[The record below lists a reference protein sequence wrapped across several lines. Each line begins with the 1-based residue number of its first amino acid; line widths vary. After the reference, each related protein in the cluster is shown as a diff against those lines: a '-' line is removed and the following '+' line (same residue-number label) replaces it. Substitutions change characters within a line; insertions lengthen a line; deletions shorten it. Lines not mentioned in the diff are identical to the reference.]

1 MDVTSSFVSRSVTST
16 VNLNWVFLVD
26 WIIIFFASIVFIF
39 YFNRMVGYVVTL
51 FVTHVLWR
59 RRKTKLSIQAIKINL
74 LGGRIFIK
82 NMAIVTKSELI
93 LVHSAVLTWRYW
105 LQFVRTSQF
114 YVQEKNLNNS
124 VNKLLPSRFTLEV
137 TGMEVFVYN
146 RSCAYDD
153 IEEILKSEARQHQ
166 EKHSKHNHK
175 HSSNTQHKSHES
187 KKYSEDVMSNSPN
200 EHATSSLKHRR
211 NRSSSSYGASTTT
224 IPSAKAK
231 KEEDLTTDYS
241 QEKVE
246 NDRVQYRDHEFE
258 KEEQEDKNSISP
270 TEVMDS
276 TFLDFLPFEVKIT
289 KGSFV
294 LGNETTSSLY
304 VASFNSMSGQI
315 DASLPGSALDYYRTH
330 YDFTVTDLKIDLKT
344 NVTFK
349 DIDTLEKKIQ
359 SINNKK
365 KTKRF
370 ISMMSGLGHSIN
382 ALHVLFNRHKEKPSF
397 SHSGGSADSES
408 QKDLNNGIEE
418 WHGLE
423 RYLTTVSSSDSD
435 LDSRMYDYDK
445 QRMIDTEYA
454 KYSNILDAQTCKI
467 NYYYDSQGLVPAD
480 KVSLDC
486 IEDPDIGNKDI
497 PPMFGVDITLSG
509 ATACYGPWAEK
520 QRGSLHHLLFP
531 PLYRNSV
538 PFKKLKTG
546 MRRQYVSFDLSIQCA
561 DEMVLRIP
569 HREES
574 KDINFLKTNI
584 PTLRHFGWLDLKV
597 AEGSITDV
605 SVSFISTV
613 EKGVDNKIN
622 AVFVKP
628 EISTSVNHDVLF
640 EADEH
645 ILNAS
650 VAFPLEWNS
659 LADWKFEN
667 ISKNV
672 NIYLLREHITLL
684 TDLFS
689 DFSSGAP
696 TPYELFRPFI
706 YRFNWKLYDYSIYL
720 NINEKN
726 IINNPLDKTI
736 NTYLTFKGASLHL
749 TTTIPITSVYKKSN
763 TVDYL
768 LETSYFDLSI
778 EHPTSSTF
786 SNFTQT
792 EEIGNANNFKMEGSY
807 TYFSFLE
814 IDSVDTIIMN
824 CTCDDTTVKVYGFAV
839 KYFMSLK
846 ENYFGDSTHFQN
858 LLEFRDS
865 FGTEEKDSVAFEGKR
880 MKNET
885 DFMFSFCVNNG
896 CLVFP
901 CHLYDCMSHLALHF
915 DDLDIDIRNN
925 NYYMDLQADF
935 SEIKGRYVENCDESV
950 IFANTK
956 SKAEFEP
963 QVLVDGLSVHS
974 IRIFGLPPAEP
985 TYFCRWTFDS
995 GDISIIS
1002 EPIFLNA
1009 ISRAGMS
1016 FKFGHKDLENSL
1028 ELPQTSVLDILNLI
1042 FKCPSVNITLKSLDY
1057 VFKVILSDVLFKNS
1071 DQPTPCYNGLTD
1083 LIIKEVLVQCYQN
1096 SIQLL
1101 KLVTSVEVKNFMQK
1115 KDSFEVM
1122 KEQSMHLKK
1131 HDASFHRT
1139 PFLIPEFA
1147 KDRKYYKSFNSLI
1160 SSLYL
1165 PDPPLPLTSESLD
1178 MIIDSFPPSV
1188 QKKLFESFSSLEDDD
1203 DASAEAQRFSSNLED
1218 FGVLKEL
1225 DPNCEYDNFPVKLEK
1240 LEIFLSPAIAPILV
1254 DIISKMTDFN
1264 MYSFLDEL
1272 QTQFITFFNFK
1283 KKNLVMRCKVECP
1296 LITFKL
1302 AESIVSTDYLFVGIS
1317 DLVFAFSKSDI
1328 ANSSAMNIYAI
1339 FKELNIDLI
1348 KDMKDAILVTFYRLL
1363 FKQSFEAKHIS
1374 TVDLENLSFF
1384 VDPAYVPWIIDWG
1397 YELKELIGQASTK
1410 WKTFQKD
1417 KHSAG
1422 RELLYDLSRG
1432 GIDFNISHDPPCI
1445 TKPSYIT
1452 GFRKNHI
1459 RTDGN
1464 WMIIPRLRHVLQN
1477 LPHEWILNKNRMF
1490 SQRLWEAPK
1499 DAEDE
1504 VSIIFGNWRCWD
1516 NHKTKDN
1523 FIFKQV
1529 FDSEVEK
1536 RAEVYTTT
1544 KVTLKN
1550 FSVGIKP
1557 FTNAI
1562 TVSDISFFLNEEDL
1576 CRKVK
1581 EFAMPLL
1588 DRPIEKS
1595 LDITLKVQSVATSFT
1610 KISRLFNNLYSLT
1623 KEIETALKKHTA
1635 IVQDSNSDDDMG
1647 STASLND
1654 VARYEAA
1661 TPSLITVNF
1670 SLADYSHSLGIDES
1684 IFVLYGQGMGVTAS
1698 LIKAE
1703 EMLSCTLNI
1712 KNQFLA
1718 TELHVGRIPIFEL
1731 NCESHNTTLINT
1743 GSFDLGKTVALV
1755 SNETLSF
1762 NFLPDTQHLVKA
1774 LTLFSEKDLSFL
1786 TSVIHSSREA
1796 DTSSSA
1802 ASLPITSNSSG
1813 ITVIEKLR
1821 FNIFSKIQMDISASI
1836 SVSKFSFHFELIAP
1850 FFTNFN
1856 MIEPVLSLKLGSFG
1870 ILAEFIMERSDW
1882 FVGSQLRKS
1891 VFEYVTTSFDKLKF
1905 SLSGHY
1911 KEGIYEVLVTLV
1923 TGVVRMNLAHNN
1935 LVNVMSRAKS
1945 DSELMLKN
1953 LDLLKSAIK
1962 LLEKAISVSTN
1973 TTTTSKPSV
1982 TSKFDDDFFI
1992 KLGNMIHLFCDVN
2005 FGNIIGAV
2013 NLNGNKFHL
2022 DCIKPKINVKTF
2034 DPIIQK
2040 FSLHGKVTLPSTR
2053 IAMGLN
2059 GVHGVSTIFD
2069 IRSCVEI
2076 RNPDTF
2082 EHKSQRFDVRT
2093 DYCRL
2098 VLNPHIIDELIEAY
2112 GDIAILLGP
2121 SESKPV
2127 QNGEPIDLDEKI
2139 DSILSFFSINIVA
2152 KNVCFGWLFD
2162 EEDILYPEVAPGII
2176 IGFEDT
2182 LISCARDG
2190 GKIQTRGMYISAAH
2204 GFTPSTFYSA
2214 NSEKSSDNRAYL
2226 PLFNLIYSIESDSKT
2241 RNFRSQVN
2249 GEKIDF
2255 KFQTDI
2261 ISITEPLWLSI
2272 NSLQEKFMYV
2282 QSVVQQT
2289 KNKKSKGL
2297 KLSDEPAN
2305 KSPLSPFSNT
2315 FKMTSMSC
2323 VFNFA
2328 GASFFIYN
2336 SHIEINGAIPIL
2348 SLQSPRLYAVLKYS
2362 HDILALKKHTIFF
2375 SALISETNNKLS
2387 CLCVPV
2393 LQDIMRGFQEM
2404 MRRSNGKKVVV
2415 SKENSNNG
2423 IDIVNLSEKINVN
2436 LSLKIEPQS
2445 LALTCEPRANVEA
2458 EVALEEIH
2466 LIIKTDQD
2474 FLSVVLS
2481 IQSLRSEL
2489 KHAYSKVTSG
2499 SIHAKGLT
2507 VNGAMTSIEGEKKFC
2522 TVVKLDEVEGFMNI
2536 QQRQDLDLFKDLWL
2550 PSDFNNSLLVKK
2562 SKSVDDKRTFASML
2576 REVSNTT
2583 AFPWVLSLLIAKVSA
2598 KVNLG
2603 SSLGELNVGIQN
2615 FMAVSTKSMEW
2626 DQNLKLELDMLQIE
2640 SRGRLSGM
2648 LKAEHTRMTSAIS
2661 WKKHGEVLVVPLVLL
2676 SFGFGSLQTKISLDF
2691 HPFFILEVLKFGV
2704 TIYNQRQKDS
2714 HDNLKSSLNVESIK
2728 VFMTALTASN
2738 FVDVYTIGLRIRQ
2751 DIKLSYR
2758 QVLNDAKLSFNENV
2772 SKSEEP
2778 NPLER
2783 EKSKNTLEIT
2793 SLSQTF
2799 LNMIEK
2805 LKTYLEVNTGL
2816 LEIQVFPSSLLDSQA
2831 LVINIGKERA
2841 MFYQNNVLDIEN
2853 RLSLDLADITVSLS
2867 SFKNKPTAE
2876 ALNNEN
2882 SIKPYLNM
2890 VSTPVADNIFVFPTL
2905 KIMMVTSQNKNDN
2918 VIDYKYVCKFGGKV
2932 DIKWK
2937 IGSVYFIRQMWYSH
2951 ATTLNNRLTALR
2963 IYTSDEYSDEA
2974 EENYKESPF
2983 ESVNLEDRLK
2993 DVESDKKFTYNA
3005 VEEPDIETPQLKD
3018 LGNATPPLEWFGLHR
3033 DKFPNLTHQFVIIGL
3048 QKMIKQVEQNYS
3060 KVLK

>member
-39 YFNRMVGYVVTL
+39 YFNRMVGYVVTQ

-82 NMAIVTKSELI
+82 NMAVVTKSELI

-114 YVQEKNLNNS
+114 YVQEKNLNNT
-124 VNKLLPSRFTLEV
+124 VNRSLPSRFILEV

-175 HSSNTQHKSHES
+175 HFPNTQHKSHDG
-187 KKYSEDVMSNSPN
+187 KKFSEDVTSSSPS
-200 EHATSSLKHRR
+200 EHATYSLKHRR
-211 NRSSSSYGASTTT
+211 NRSSSSYGASSST

-231 KEEDLTTDYS
+231 KEEDLNADYS
-241 QEKVE
+241 QEKAE
-246 NDRVQYRDHEFE
+246 NESFQNNKFKKD
-258 KEEQEDKNSISP
+258 EEDQSTITT

-276 TFLDFLPFEVKIT
+276 TFLDFLPFEVKIS

-304 VASFNSMSGQI
+304 VASFNNMSGQI

-365 KTKRF
+365 KTKNF
-370 ISMMSGLGHSIN
+370 ISMISGLGHSIN
-382 ALHVLFNRHKEKPSF
+382 ALHVLFNKHKKTSF
-397 SHSGGSADSES
+397 TSADSEL
-408 QKDLNNGIEE
+408 QKNLNNGIEE

-454 KYSNILDAQTCKI
+454 KYSNILDAQRCKI
-467 NYYYDSQGLVPAD
+467 NYYYDSQGLVPAE
-480 KVSLDC
+480 KVSSDC

-561 DEMVLRIP
+561 DEMVFRIP

-628 EISTSVNHDVLF
+628 EISTSVNHDILF

-720 NINEKN
+720 NINEQN

-763 TVDYL
+763 TVDYI

-865 FGTEEKDSVAFEGKR
+865 FGTEEKDSNAFEGKR

-956 SKAEFEP
+956 SKLEFEP
-963 QVLVDGLSVHS
+963 QIFIDGLSVHS

-1002 EPIFLNA
+1002 EPIFLDA

-1028 ELPQTSVLDILNLI
+1028 DLPQASVLDILNLL
-1042 FKCPSVNITLKSLDY
+1042 FKCPAVHITLKSLDY
-1057 VFKVILSDVLFKNS
+1057 VFKVSLIDISFKNS
-1071 DQPTPCYNGLTD
+1071 DQPTPCYNGLID
-1083 LIIKEVLVQCYQN
+1083 LIIREVLVECYQN
-1096 SIQLL
+1096 KIQLL
-1101 KLVTSVEVKNFMQK
+1101 KVVTSLEVKNFIQNR
-1115 KDSFEVM
+1115 DSFEVM

-1178 MIIDSFPPSV
+1178 MIIDSFPLNV
-1188 QKKLFESFSSLEDDD
+1188 QKKLFESFSSLEDND
-1203 DASAEAQRFSSNLED
+1203 DASEEAQRFSSNLED
-1218 FGVLKEL
+1218 FGILKGL
-1225 DPNCEYDNFPVKLEK
+1225 DPNCEYDNFPIKLEK
-1240 LEIFLSPAIAPILV
+1240 LEIFISPAVAPILV

-1272 QTQFITFFNFK
+1272 QTQFITFFNFR

-1296 LITFKL
+1296 LITFKM
-1302 AESIVSTDYLFVGIS
+1302 ADSINATEYLFVGIS
-1317 DLVFAFSKSDI
+1317 DLVFAFSRSDV
-1328 ANSSAMNIYAI
+1328 ASSFAMNIYAI

-1348 KDMKDAILVTFYRLL
+1348 KDMEDAVLITFYRLL

-1374 TVDLENLSFF
+1374 TVDLENLSIF
-1384 VDPAYVPWIIDWG
+1384 VDPAYAPWIIDWG
-1397 YELKELIGQASTK
+1397 YELKDLIGQTSAK
-1410 WKTFQKD
+1410 WKAFQKD

-1422 RELLYDLSRG
+1422 IELLYDLSRG

-1477 LPHEWILNKNRMF
+1477 LPLDWILKKNKMF
-1490 SQRLWEAPK
+1490 SQKLWEAPK

-1529 FDSEVEK
+1529 FDSEIEK
-1536 RAEVYTTT
+1536 RAEVYNTV

-1550 FSVGIKP
+1550 FSVGIRP

-1562 TVSDISFFLNEEDL
+1562 IVSDVSFFLNEEDL

-1595 LDITLKVQSVATSFT
+1595 LDITFKVQSVATSFT
-1610 KISRLFNNLYSLT
+1610 KIHRLFDVLYPLT
-1623 KEIETALKKHTA
+1623 KEIKATLSKHTA
-1635 IVQDSNSDDDMG
+1635 VGQDLDNDDDMG

-1661 TPSLITVNF
+1661 TPTLITFNF

-1684 IFVLYGQGMGVTAS
+1684 ILVLYGQGIDLTAS

-1703 EMLSCTLNI
+1703 EMLSCILNI

-1743 GSFDLGKTVALV
+1743 GSFDLGKTVVLI
-1755 SNETLSF
+1755 SNEVVSF
-1762 NFLPDTQHLVKA
+1762 NFLPDTPHLVKV
-1774 LTLFSEKDLSFL
+1774 LTLFSEKELKSL
-1786 TSVIHSSREA
+1786 MSVIRSFKESNIGSSL
-1796 DTSSSA
+1796 SA
-1802 ASLPITSNSSG
+1802 ASLPLTSSSSG
-1813 ITVIEKLR
+1813 NAVIEKLKS
-1821 FNIFSKIQMDISASI
+1821 NLFSKIRMDISASI
-1836 SVSKFSFHFELIAP
+1836 SVSKFSFHFEMIAP

-1856 MIEPVLSLKLGSFG
+1856 MTEPVLSLKLGSFG
-1870 ILAEFIMERSDW
+1870 VLAEFLMERSDW
-1882 FVGSQLRKS
+1882 FVGSQSKES

-1911 KEGIYEVLVTLV
+1911 KGGIYETLVTLI
-1923 TGVVRMNLAHNN
+1923 TGIVRINLAHNN
-1935 LVNVMSRAKS
+1935 LVNVLSRGKS
-1945 DSELMLKN
+1945 DTELMLKN
-1953 LDLLKSAIK
+1953 LDSLKAAAK
-1962 LLEKAISVSTN
+1962 LLGRAASMSTN
-1973 TTTTSKPSV
+1973 TSSSIPSNTSKL
-1982 TSKFDDDFFI
+1982 DDNLFVELSNI
-1992 KLGNMIHLFCDVN
+1992 IHLFCDIN
-2005 FGNIIGAV
+2005 FGNVIATV

-2022 DCIKPKINVKTF
+2022 DCIKPKLNVKTF
-2034 DPIIQK
+2034 DPIINK
-2040 FSLHGKVTLPSTR
+2040 FSPHGKITLPSTR

-2069 IRSCVEI
+2069 IRSCVEV
-2076 RNPDTF
+2076 RNPDNVM
-2082 EHKSQRFDVRT
+2082 HKSQRFDVRT

-2112 GDIAILLGP
+2112 GDIAILMEP
-2121 SESKPV
+2121 SESRFV
-2127 QNGEPIDLDEKI
+2127 QHSEPIDLDEKI
-2139 DSILSFFSINIVA
+2139 DSILSYISINIVA

-2182 LISCARDG
+2182 LISCAKDG
-2190 GKIQTRGMYISAAH
+2190 GKLQTRGMYISAAH

-2226 PLFNLIYSIESDSKT
+2226 PLFNLIYSIESDSKM
-2241 RNFRSQVN
+2241 RNFRSRVN
-2249 GEKIDF
+2249 GDKIDF

-2282 QSVVQQT
+2282 QSVVQQKRDKKT
-2289 KNKKSKGL
+2289 KRHRQP
-2297 KLSDEPAN
+2297 SDEPAS

-2315 FKMTSMSC
+2315 FKMTSISC

-2348 SLQSPRLYAVLKYS
+2348 SLQSPRLYAILKYS

-2393 LQDIMRGFQEM
+2393 LQDIMKGFQEM
-2404 MRRSNGKKVVV
+2404 MRRSNGKNAVV
-2415 SKENSNNG
+2415 SKETSNNG

-2436 LSLKIEPQS
+2436 FSLKIEPQS

-2458 EVALEEIH
+2458 EVGLEEIH

-2499 SIHAKGLT
+2499 SVHAKRLT

-2522 TVVKLDEVEGFMNI
+2522 TVAKLDEAEGFINI

-2562 SKSVDDKRTFASML
+2562 SKSVDEKKTFASML
-2576 REVSNTT
+2576 REVSTTT
-2583 AFPWVLSLLIAKVSA
+2583 AFPWVLSLLVAKVSA
-2598 KVNLG
+2598 KVDLG
-2603 SSLGELNVGIQN
+2603 SSLGELNVNIQN

-2648 LKAEHTRMTSAIS
+2648 LKAENTRMTSVIS

-2676 SFGFGSLQTKISLDF
+2676 SFGFGCLQTKISLDF
-2691 HPFFILEVLKFGV
+2691 HPFFILEVVKFGV
-2704 TIYNQRQKDS
+2704 TIYNQRQKDT

-2758 QVLNDAKLSFNENV
+2758 QVLNDAQLGFNENM
-2772 SKSEEP
+2772 SKSVEA
-2778 NPLER
+2778 NTLER
-2783 EKSKNTLEIT
+2783 EESKNTVELT
-2793 SLSQTF
+2793 TLSQTF

-2805 LKTYLEVNTGL
+2805 LKTYLEVNIGM

-2841 MFYQNNVLDIEN
+2841 MFYQNNVLDTEN

-2876 ALNNEN
+2876 ALNDEN
-2882 SIKPYLNM
+2882 SIKTYLDM
-2890 VSTPVADNIFVFPTL
+2890 VSTPIADNIFVFPTL
-2905 KIMMVTSQNKNDN
+2905 KIMMVTSQNKGDN

-2951 ATTLNNRLTALR
+2951 ATTLSNRLTALR
-2963 IYTSDEYSDEA
+2963 IYTSDEYSGEA

-3005 VEEPDIETPQLKD
+3005 IEEPDIETPQLKD

-3048 QKMIKQVEQNYS
+3048 QKIIREVEQNYS

>member
-26 WIIIFFASIVFIF
+26 WLIVFFASILFIF
-39 YFNRMVGYVVTL
+39 YFNRMVGYIVTL
-51 FVTHVLWR
+51 FVTQILWR

-74 LGGRIFIK
+74 LGGRVFIK
-82 NMAIVTKSELI
+82 NMTIVTKSELI
-93 LVHSAVLTWRYW
+93 MVHTAVLTWRYW
-105 LQFVRTSQF
+105 LRFVRTSQF
-114 YVQEKNLNNS
+114 YVQEKKLNNT
-124 VNKLLPSRFTLEV
+124 VNKCLPSRFTLDV

-146 RSCAYDD
+146 RSSAYDD

-166 EKHSKHNHK
+166 EKHTKHVHK
-175 HSSNTQHKSHES
+175 HSSNIQRKSNEE
-187 KKYSEDVMSNSPN
+187 KKYSEEIRSSSPS

-224 IPSAKAK
+224 IPSAKAR
-231 KEEDLTTDYS
+231 KEDDSTGEYS
-241 QEKVE
+241 QENIE
-246 NDRVQYRDHEFE
+246 DDRINCIDEELE
-258 KEEQEDKNSISP
+258 KEDEEENSSTP

-276 TFLDFLPFEVKIT
+276 TFLDFLPFEISIS

-304 VASFNSMSGQI
+304 VASFSSMCGQL

-330 YDFTVTDLKIDLKT
+330 YDFTVADLQLDLKT

-349 DIDTLEKKIQ
+349 DMDTLEKKIQ
-359 SINNKK
+359 SINNRKK
-365 KTKRF
+365 KRKF
-370 ISMMSGLGHSIN
+370 ISMVSGLGHSLT
-382 ALHVLFNRHKEKPSF
+382 ALHLLFNKQHEKQRFP
-397 SHSGGSADSES
+397 HLGSSTDTDS
-408 QKDLNNGIEE
+408 QKDSDDDIEE

-423 RYLTTVSSSDSD
+423 RYFTTVSSSDSD

-445 QRMIDTEYA
+445 QKMIDTEYA
-454 KYSNILDAQTCKI
+454 KYSNILTAQTCKI
-467 NYYYDSQGLVPAD
+467 NYYYDSQGLVPAE
-480 KVSLDC
+480 KVSSEY

-520 QRGSLHHLLFP
+520 QRGSLHQLLFP
-531 PLYRNSV
+531 PLYRNSI

-561 DEMVLRIP
+561 DEMVIRIP

-574 KDINFLKTNI
+574 KDINFLKNNI
-584 PTLRHFGWLDLKV
+584 PTLRHFGWLDLKL

-605 SVSFISTV
+605 SISFISTV

-622 AVFVKP
+622 AVFIKP
-628 EISTSVNHDVLF
+628 EISTSVNHDILF

-684 TDLFS
+684 SDLFS

-696 TPYELFRPFI
+696 APYELFRPFI
-706 YRFNWKLYDYSIYL
+706 YRLNWKLYDYSIYL

-736 NTYLTFKGASLHL
+736 NTYLTFKGASLYL
-749 TTTIPITSVYKKSN
+749 TTKIPITSVYKKSN
-763 TVDYL
+763 KIDYL

-846 ENYFGDSTHFQN
+846 DNYFGDSTHFQN
-858 LLEFRDS
+858 LVEFRDN
-865 FGTEEKDSVAFEGKR
+865 FGTTDKDNVAFEGKR
-880 MKNET
+880 LKNES

-935 SEIKGRYVENCDESV
+935 SEVKGRYVESCDESV
-950 IFANTK
+950 IFSNTK
-956 SKAEFEP
+956 SRVEFEP
-963 QVLVDGLSVHS
+963 QLLIDGLSVHS
-974 IRIFGLPPAEP
+974 IRIFGLPPVEP
-985 TYFCRWTFDS
+985 TYFCRWIFDS
-995 GDISIIS
+995 GEIKIVS
-1002 EPIFLNA
+1002 EPIFLDA
-1009 ISRAGMS
+1009 LSRAGMS
-1016 FKFGHKDLENSL
+1016 FKFGHADLENSL
-1028 ELPQTSVLDILNLI
+1028 ELPQTSVMDIVNLI
-1042 FKCPSVNITLKSLDY
+1042 FKCPAISITLKSLDY
-1057 VFKVILSDVLFKNS
+1057 LFKVDLNDVVFKNS
-1071 DQPTPCYNGLTD
+1071 DQPTPCYNGLID
-1083 LIIKEVLVQCYQN
+1083 IVIKDFIIECYEKN
-1096 SIQLL
+1096 VKLL
-1101 KLVTSVEVKNFMQK
+1101 QLVTSIEVKNFVQK

-1147 KDRKYYKSFNSLI
+1147 KDRKYYKSFNSII

-1165 PDPPLPLTSESLD
+1165 PDPPLPLTSESIG
-1178 MIIDSFPPSV
+1178 MIIEGYPPNV
-1188 QKKLFESFSSLEDDD
+1188 QKKLFGLLSSFQNSDDV
-1203 DASAEAQRFSSNLED
+1203 SQEAQRFSSNLED
-1218 FGVLKEL
+1218 FGILKEL
-1225 DPNCEYDNFPVKLEK
+1225 DPNCEYDNVPIKLEK
-1240 LEIFLSPAIAPILV
+1240 LEIFVSPAVAPVLV
-1254 DIISKMTDFN
+1254 DMVSKMTDFN

-1272 QTQFITFFNFK
+1272 QAQFIRFFNFK
-1283 KKNLVMRCKVECP
+1283 KKNTVMRCKIECP
-1296 LITFKL
+1296 LITFKM
-1302 AESIVSTDYLFVGIS
+1302 ANSISSTDYLFVGIS
-1317 DLVFAFSKSDI
+1317 DLIFAFAKSDRS
-1328 ANSSAMNIYAI
+1328 NSSAMNVYAI

-1348 KDMKDAILVTFYRLL
+1348 KDMKDALLITFYRLL

-1374 TVDLENLSFF
+1374 TVDLENISFF
-1384 VDPAYVPWIIDWG
+1384 IDPAFVSWIINWG
-1397 YELKELIGQASTK
+1397 FELKEILNVASTK

-1422 RELLYDLSRG
+1422 VELLYDLSRG
-1432 GIDFNISHDPPCI
+1432 GIDYNISHDPPCI

-1452 GFRKNHI
+1452 GFCKNHI

-1477 LPHEWILNKNRMF
+1477 LPNDWIMNKNKMF
-1490 SQRLWEAPK
+1490 AEKLWEAPK
-1499 DAEDE
+1499 NAEDE

-1536 RAEVYTTT
+1536 EADVYNTI

-1550 FSVGIKP
+1550 FTVGINP
-1557 FTNAI
+1557 FANAFV
-1562 TVSDISFFLNEEDL
+1562 VSDISFFLNEEDL
-1576 CRKVK
+1576 ASKVK

-1595 LDITLKVQSVATSFT
+1595 LDITLKVQSVATNFS
-1610 KISRLFNNLYSLT
+1610 KVYRLFGDLCSITN
-1623 KEIETALKKHTA
+1623 EIKTALKKNSTT
-1635 IVQDSNSDDDMG
+1635 VPDDNSDDDMG

-1661 TPSLITVNF
+1661 TPVLITVNF
-1670 SLADYSHSLGIDES
+1670 SLAEYSHSFGINES
-1684 IFVLYGQGMGVTAS
+1684 IFAFYGQGTDLTAS

-1703 EMLSCTLNI
+1703 EMLSCTLNLE
-1712 KNQFLA
+1712 NQFFA
-1718 TELHVGRIPIFEL
+1718 TELHIGRIPIFEL

-1743 GSFDLGKTVALV
+1743 GSFELGKTVVLI
-1755 SNETLSF
+1755 SNDNVAF
-1762 NFLPDTQHLVKA
+1762 NFLPDTHHLIKA
-1774 LTLFSEKDLSFL
+1774 LRLFSEKDLTPLRNVLHSFEESDAQAS
-1786 TSVIHSSREA
+1786 TV
-1796 DTSSSA
+1796 
-1802 ASLPITSNSSG
+1802 SLPLTANSSKPSL
-1813 ITVIEKLR
+1813 IDKLSTDV
-1821 FNIFSKIQMDISASI
+1821 FSKIQMDISASI
-1836 SVSKFSFHFELIAP
+1836 SVSRFSFHFELISP
-1850 FFTNFN
+1850 FFTNFD
-1856 MIEPVLSLKLGSFG
+1856 IVEPVMSLKLGSFG
-1870 ILAEFIMERSDW
+1870 ILAEFLMDKSDW
-1882 FVGSQLRKS
+1882 FVGSQSRKS
-1891 VFEYVTTSFDKLKF
+1891 VFEYVTTSIDKMKF
-1905 SLSGHY
+1905 SLTGHY
-1911 KEGIYEVLVTLV
+1911 KEGSYDVLVSLL
-1923 TGVVRMNLAHNN
+1923 TGVARMNLAHNN
-1935 LVNVMSRAKS
+1935 LVNVVSRGKT
-1945 DSELMLKN
+1945 DLEIVLKN
-1953 LDLLKSAIK
+1953 LDTLKIVLKSMENATPAK
-1962 LLEKAISVSTN
+1962 VTKVESAEANPTNDLLN
-1973 TTTTSKPSV
+1973 
-1982 TSKFDDDFFI
+1982 
-1992 KLGNMIHLFCDVN
+1992 KLGHLIHVFFDINV
-2005 FGNIIGAV
+2005 GNVMAV
-2013 NLNGNKFHL
+2013 MSLNGNKFHL
-2022 DCIKPKINVKTF
+2022 DCIKPKINVRTY
-2034 DPIIQK
+2034 DPVMEK
-2040 FSLHGKVTLPSTR
+2040 FAPHGKVTLPSTR
-2053 IAMGLN
+2053 VAMGLN

-2069 IRSCVEI
+2069 IRSCIEVK
-2076 RNPDTF
+2076 NPDII
-2082 EHKSQRFDVRT
+2082 EHKAKRFDIIT

-2121 SESKPV
+2121 KEANPTEHNDSV
-2127 QNGEPIDLDEKI
+2127 DLNERI
-2139 DSILSFFSINIVA
+2139 DSILSFFSINVIA

-2162 EEDILYPEVAPGII
+2162 EEDVLYPEVAPGII

-2182 LISCARDG
+2182 SISCAKGG
-2190 GKIQTRGMYISAAH
+2190 GKIQTRGMYLSAAH
-2204 GFTPSTFYSA
+2204 GFTPSTFYSVE
-2214 NSEKSSDNRAYL
+2214 SEKSSDNRAYL
-2226 PLFNLIYSIESDSKT
+2226 PLFNLIYSIESDSKVRT
-2241 RNFRSQVN
+2241 LRSQVD
-2249 GEKIDF
+2249 GDKIDF

-2272 NSLQEKFMYV
+2272 NSLQEKFVYV
-2282 QSVVQQT
+2282 QSVVH
-2289 KNKKSKGL
+2289 KARKKRSRHHKPTT
-2297 KLSDEPAN
+2297 DEVSI
-2305 KSPLSPFSNT
+2305 KSPISPFSNA
-2315 FKMTSMSC
+2315 FKVTNMNC

-2348 SLQSPRLYAVLKYS
+2348 SLQSPRISAVMKYS
-2362 HDILALKKHTIFF
+2362 HDMLALKKHTIFF

-2393 LQDIMRGFQEM
+2393 LQDIIKGFQEM
-2404 MRRSNGKKVVV
+2404 MRRCNRKAVVV
-2415 SKENSNNG
+2415 SKEASSNS
-2423 IDIVNLSEKINVN
+2423 IDIVNLSEKVNVN
-2436 LSLKIEPQS
+2436 FSLKIEPQS

-2458 EVALEEIH
+2458 EVALDEIH
-2466 LIIKTDQD
+2466 LIVKTDQD

-2499 SIHAKGLT
+2499 SVYANRLT
-2507 VNGAMTSIEGEKKFC
+2507 INGAMSPVDGEKKFC
-2522 TVVKLDEVEGFMNI
+2522 TVAKLDEAEGFINI

-2550 PSDFNNSLLVKK
+2550 PSDFNNSLLTRK
-2562 SKSVDDKRTFASML
+2562 SKSADEKKTFASML
-2576 REVSNTT
+2576 REVSTTT

-2598 KVNLG
+2598 RVDLG
-2603 SSLGELNVGIQN
+2603 SSLGELNVDIKN

-2626 DQNLKLELDMLQIE
+2626 DQNLKIELDVLHIK
-2640 SRGRLSGM
+2640 SKGRLSGM

-2661 WKKHGEVLVVPLVLL
+2661 WKKNGEVLVVPLVLL
-2676 SFGFGSLQTKISLDF
+2676 SFGFGSLQAKISLDF
-2691 HPFFILEVLKFGV
+2691 HPFFILEIIKFGV
-2704 TIYNQRQKDS
+2704 TIYNQRQTSS
-2714 HDNLKSSLNVESIK
+2714 HDNLKSSLNVESFK

-2758 QVLNDAKLSFNENV
+2758 QVLNDAQLSLNESGNHR
-2772 SKSEEP
+2772 EEA
-2778 NPLER
+2778 NMLETND
-2783 EKSKNTLEIT
+2783 SKNSAEVAT
-2793 SLSQTF
+2793 LSQTF

-2805 LKTYLEVNTGL
+2805 LKTYLEVNIGL

-2831 LVINIGKERA
+2831 LVINISKEKA
-2841 MFYQNNVLDIEN
+2841 MFYQNNVSDMEN
-2853 RLSLDLADITVSLS
+2853 RLSLDLSDITVSLS
-2867 SFKNKPTAE
+2867 SFKTKPTAE
-2876 ALNNEN
+2876 ALNDEN
-2882 SIKPYLNM
+2882 SIESYLSM
-2890 VSTPVADNIFVFPTL
+2890 VSTPIADNIFVFPSL
-2905 KIMMVTSQNKNDN
+2905 KILMVTSQNVGDN
-2918 VIDYKYVCKFGGKV
+2918 IIKYKYVCKFGGKV

-2951 ATTLNNRLTALR
+2951 ATTLSNRLTALR

-2993 DVESDKKFTYNA
+2993 DVESDKKFIYKA
-3005 VEEPDIETPQLKD
+3005 IEEPDIETPQIKD

-3048 QKMIKQVEQNYS
+3048 QKMIKEVEQNYS